1 MYYRKDRVPKSV
13 TRPSKERKD
22 VSLSIVFARR
32 KKKLLLEGTFSII
45 KYLTPCHLQIPRKNY
60 KDAQTQNGAHE
71 NQSISKRHI
80 GFFSCASL
88 SRKRRTGKF
97 EVDAKPVI
105 EFVKGWKARESFSH
119 QLLGAG
125 FFKNANSSLFLLLS
139 SRRNLTQDREFNFV
153 TTRTVSDTRDFL
165 ERTSKA
171 GWGKNVTDDEY
182 SWQSV
187 LQNAGYIGYIWVKD
201 PLSYP

>member
-71 NQSISKRHI
+71 NQSISEKAHLI
-80 GFFSCASL
+80 LSCASL

-105 EFVKGWKARESFSH
+105 EFVKGWKARERVSRISFFSALDFLKMPTLLFFCFFQVDATSPKTENLILSRPADSFRH
-119 QLLGAG
+119 QG
-125 FFKNANSSLFLLLS
+125 FFTKNLWSL
-139 SRRNLTQDREFNFV
+139 R
-153 TTRTVSDTRDFL
+153 
-165 ERTSKA
+165 
-171 GWGKNVTDDEY
+171 
-182 SWQSV
+182 
-187 LQNAGYIGYIWVKD
+187 
-201 PLSYP
+201 